1 MRGGCGVRY
10 GGAGGLHFYRNCM
23 AGLASFHTMIGM
35 MGLWR
40 RNVSDAPANLGS
52 AEMKHG
58 NLESSARMTFGKILA
73 MTVLLAGAVGSSA
86 AADDGGGSR
95 SLEDA
100 MQHASDA
107 TVKAFNAADSAAL
120 GAMFVES
127 GEFVDESGAVHAG
140 RKAITD
146 LFSRF
151 FEKYPQAVL
160 EMAVTS
166 VRPVGDA
173 IAVEEG
179 ERRITTADGESAQMR
194 YAAVRMKQGDT
205 WPIASYREF
214 SDEPLPTPREVLQS
228 LSWIVGDWID
238 EGQEGRTAISY
249 RWSEDGN
256 FLIGDYTMSA
266 AGAGESKSTQ
276 RIGWDPV
283 NGRLRS
289 WTFDADG
296 GYTEGHWDATDD
308 GWIVKSEAT
317 MPDGTTGSATLM
329 IAVKDADH
337 FVVRGTDRI
346 VGGVEEPDF
355 ELTIARKGPQPGAA
369 K

>member
-1 MRGGCGVRY
+1 MKNDCFTTPARTGFGP
-10 GGAGGLHFYRNCM
+10 A
-23 AGLASFHTMIGM
+23 LA
-35 MGLWR
+35 
-40 RNVSDAPANLGS
+40 
-52 AEMKHG
+52 
-58 NLESSARMTFGKILA
+58 LA
-73 MTVLLAGAVGSSA
+73 VLLGGVVGSTA
-86 AADDGGGSR
+86 AANDDAGNR
-95 SLEDA
+95 SLEEA
-100 MQHASDA
+100 MQRASDA
-107 TVKAFNAADSAAL
+107 TVKAFNAADPAAL

-151 FEKYPQAVL
+151 FEKYPKAVL

-173 IAVEEG
+173 MAVEEG

-194 YAAVRMKQGDT
+194 YAAVRTKQGDT

-214 SDEPLPTPREVLQS
+214 ADDPLPTPREVLQS

-249 RWSEDGN
+249 RWSDDGN

-296 GYTEGHWDATDD
+296 GFTEGHWDPTDD
-308 GWIVKSEAT
+308 GWVVKSEAT
-317 MPDGTTGSATLM
+317 MPDGTNGSATLA